1 MPFYKGILPP
11 KLQNIIIDAHNL
23 QKHWEMFQHWLKR
36 EKPLQNAM
44 ALGYE

>member
-1 MPFYKGILPP
+1 MKRHNSCC
-11 KLQNIIIDAHNL
+11 QRNIFIDARNL
-23 QKHWEMFQHWLKR
+23 QKHWEMFGYLLKR